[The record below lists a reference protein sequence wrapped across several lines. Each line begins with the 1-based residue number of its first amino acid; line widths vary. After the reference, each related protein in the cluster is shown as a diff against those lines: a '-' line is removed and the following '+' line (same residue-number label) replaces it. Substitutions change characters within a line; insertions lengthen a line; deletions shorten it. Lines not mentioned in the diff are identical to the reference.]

1 MLLSSLLCLFYQKTK
16 FLMLMCLYWTGT
28 KPARNNRLV
37 WERIFYWNRRSH
49 SVDPPRLHN

>member
-1 MLLSSLLCLFYQKTK
+1 MLLLSLLCLFYQKTK

-37 WERIFYWNRRSH
+37 WECIFYWNRRSH